1 MEEKKNKSKLG
12 YLISAIAFLALG
24 VLGIIYAPLAAD
36 IIEKIV
42 GWVIGGVLIAA
53 GIIDILV
60 FVKNKAA
67 NNLIIGIFAIAAG
80 AVMLVFHKEFLKVIV
95 VVFAAYL
102 VIEGI
107 LKIKAAFENMKKV
120 KTWWLFLI
128 LGVIS
133 LAIGALLIVN
143 PATFAGA
150 VLIRI
155 IGIALIY
162 AGVQNMIHVFLDKKG
177 E

>member
-1 MEEKKNKSKLG
+1 MEEKKSKSKLG
-12 YLISAIAFLALG
+12 YVISAIAFIAVG
-24 VLGIIYAPLAAD
+24 VLGIIYAQQAAD

-42 GWVIGGVLIAA
+42 GWVIGGVLIVA

-60 FVKNKAA
+60 FVKNKTT
-67 NNLIIGIFAIAAG
+67 NNLVIGIFAIVG
-80 AVMLVFHKEFLKVIV
+80 GIIMLVFHREFIKVIV

-102 VIEGI
+102 VIEGV

-120 KTWWLFLI
+120 KTWWVFLI
-128 LGVIS
+128 LGVVS
-133 LAIGALLIVN
+133 LALGVLLIIN

-150 VLIRI
+150 VLIKV
-155 IGIALIY
+155 IGVILIY
-162 AGVQNMIHVFLDKKG
+162 AGIQNFVHAIMDKK

>member
-1 MEEKKNKSKLG
+1 MEEKKGKSKTG
-12 YLISAIAFLALG
+12 YVISALAFLIVG
-24 VLGIIYAPLAAD
+24 VLAIIYAQQAAD
-36 IIEKIV
+36 IIEKVV

-53 GIIDILV
+53 GVIDILV
-60 FVKNKAA
+60 YVKNKTT
-67 NNLIIGIFAIAAG
+67 NNLIIGIFAIIAG
-80 AVMLVFHKEFLKVIV
+80 IIMLVFHREFLRVIV

-107 LKIKAAFENMKKV
+107 FKIKAAFENMKRV
-120 KTWWLFLI
+120 KTWWVFLI
-128 LGVIS
+128 MGIVSVAL
-133 LAIGALLIVN
+133 GALLIIN

-155 IGIALIY
+155 IGVVLIY
-162 AGVQNMIHVFLDKKG
+162 AAAQNFIHAIMDKK